1 MKTILIIEDEP
12 HIARFVK
19 QSLEEAGWQV
29 HTAETGKRGLI
40 EAASRRPDLILLD
53 LGLPDGDG
61 LDIINDI
68 RTWSSMPIIVL
79 SARSDEQDKID
90 ALNLGADDYLIK
102 PFSMG
107 ELLARVNAHLRRYQ
121 SPQDSNTII
130 QMGNIVIDTV
140 QRQVSKQGEIV
151 HLTPIEYRLLTVLIR
166 NSQRVLTH
174 QQILNEVWGKGH
186 QQQGHYVRIFM
197 SNLRQKLEDDP
208 SRPKHF
214 LTEIGVGY
222 RLKM

>member
-12 HIARFVK
+12 HIARFIK
-19 QSLEEAGWQV
+19 NALEEAQWQV
-29 HTAETGKRGLI
+29 HIAQTGQRGLI

-61 LDIINDI
+61 LDIINDV
-68 RTWSSMPIIVL
+68 RTWSSIPIIVL
-79 SARSDEQDKID
+79 SARSDEQDKIS
-90 ALNLGADDYLIK
+90 ALNQGADDYLIK

-121 SPQDSNTII
+121 NNQDGSAII
-130 QMGNIVIDTV
+130 QMGDITIDTS
-140 QRQVSKQGEIV
+140 QRQVTKHGEII

-186 QQQGHYVRIFM
+186 QQQGHYVRVFM

>member
-12 HIARFVK
+12 HIARFIK
-19 QSLEEAGWQV
+19 NALEEAQWQV
-29 HTAETGKRGLI
+29 YIAQTGQRGLI

-68 RTWSSMPIIVL
+68 RTWSSIPIIVL
-79 SARSDEQDKID
+79 SARSDEQDKIR
-90 ALNLGADDYLIK
+90 ALNQGADDYLIK

-121 SPQDSNTII
+121 NNQDGSAII
-130 QMGNIVIDTV
+130 QMGNITIDTS
-140 QRQVSKQGEIV
+140 QRQVTKQGEII
-151 HLTPIEYRLLTVLIR
+151 HLTPIEYRLLTVMIR

-186 QQQGHYVRIFM
+186 QQQGHYVRVFM

-208 SRPKHF
+208 SRPKFF